1 MENLNVLQPVAGA
14 VLAAS
19 TQRSVGIVL
28 VVLLALAGVALL
40 WFNSRAA
47 RPELGAELELAPN
60 RKPYYPDEDLE
71 GRVLDRVLLLALILI
86 ALIAVG
92 LPAYWL
98 AEPGRQSGAEENYE
112 SDTGQFA
119 NQGAGLFAASAA
131 GGLGCADCHGSA
143 GQGGV
148 RQHILLNP
156 EGEFVAQVNWNAP
169 AVNAATLRYDDDELR
184 YILNYGRPGTPMA
197 AWGAPGGGPLT
208 TQQIDHLIR
217 YLHTIERDPDE
228 VKADVTAEVG
238 RSLEAGEF
246 ESLGE
251 AVFNYGRFSGADS
264 GTYSCARCHTMGFSY
279 GDPQA
284 EGGGGTI
291 GPPLRDGYTLRRFP
305 APQDHID
312 FVTEGSEQGAGYG
325 VNGQGTGRMPG
336 FGQMLT
342 EDQIAAV
349 VEYERGL

>member
-1 MENLNVLQPVAGA
+1 MEKLNVLDPVAGL

-19 TQRSVGIVL
+19 TQRTVGVVL
-28 VVLLALAGVALL
+28 VALLALAGVALL

-47 RPELGAELELAPN
+47 RPELGAEIELAPN
-60 RKPYYPDEDLE
+60 RKPYYADEELE
-71 GRVLDRVLLLALILI
+71 GRVLDRVLLLALVLI
-86 ALIAVG
+86 AMIAIG

-119 NQGAGLFAASAA
+119 NQGAGLFAPSEA

-156 EGEFVAQVNWNAP
+156 DGEFVAQVEWKAP
-169 AVNAATLRYDDDELR
+169 ALNTATLRYDDDELR
-184 YILNYGRPGTPMA
+184 DILDYGRPGTPMA

-217 YLHTIERDPDE
+217 FLHAIEEDPDE
-228 VKADVTAEVG
+228 VKAAVTVEVE
-238 RSLEAGEF
+238 RSLEDGEF
-246 ESLGE
+246 ETLGE
-251 AVFNYGRFSGADS
+251 AVFNYGLYSGADS
-264 GTYSCARCHTMGFSY
+264 GTYSCARCHTMGWSY

-284 EGGGGTI
+284 EAGGGTI
-291 GPPLRDGYTLRRFP
+291 GFSLRDGVTLRRFP
-305 APQDHID
+305 SEEDHFD
-312 FVTEGSEQGAGYG
+312 FIFEGSERGVGYG
-325 VNGQGTGRMPG
+325 VNGQGSGRMPG
-336 FGQMLT
+336 FGQMWS
-342 EDQIAAV
+342 EEQIEAV